1 MSLTRKMLK
10 GMGLTEEQVE
20 TIIEEHTTVVN
31 ALKDERDSYKEDAE
45 KLKET
50 EKALEKATKQL
61 ESDNS
66 KAELEKLQKEYDE
79 YKATVS
85 EKETKATKQEI
96 RKKLL
101 KDAGIPANWIDRAS
115 KSISLDDIKL
125 DKEGNAEDSDK
136 IIDKIKEEWSDV
148 IGKVETKGANVS
160 NPPANTGKGTT
171 TKEDIMKIKDT
182 NERQQA
188 ILDNR
193 ELFGI

>member
-148 IGKVETKGANVS
+148 IGKVETRGANVS
-160 NPPANTGKGTT
+160 NPPANTGKGTV

>member
-160 NPPANTGKGTT
+160 NPPSNDGKGTT

-182 NERQQA
+182 GERQKA
-188 ILDNR
+188 ILENR
-193 ELFGI
+193 ELFGF

>member
-10 GMGLTEEQVE
+10 GMNLTEEQVE
-20 TIIEEHTTVVN
+20 SIIEEHSAVVN
-31 ALKDERDSYKEDAE
+31 ALKDERDAYKEDAE

-50 EKALEKATKQL
+50 EKALEEATKKL
-61 ESDNS
+61 ESDTS
-66 KAELEKLQKEYDE
+66 KADLEKLQKEYDDF
-79 YKATVS
+79 KSSVN
-85 EKETKATKQEI
+85 EKETKQKKTEL
-96 RKKLL
+96 RKKIL
-101 KDAGIPANWIDRAS
+101 KDAGIPDNWIDRAS

-160 NPPANTGKGTT
+160 KPPANTGKGTI

>member
-85 EKETKATKQEI
+85 EKETKATKQEV

-160 NPPANTGKGTT
+160 KPPANTGKGTI